1 MRIVYIGCVES
12 SERMLRQVLRI
23 PEAEVVG
30 IVTRRSS
37 SFNADFASLE
47 PLAEENDIPCYIDT
61 DNNQADMASW
71 IRERHPEVGYCFG
84 WSYLLNPEVLSIPEL
99 GFIGFHPTKL
109 PRNRG
114 RHPII
119 WALALGLEETASS
132 FFFMEEG
139 ADTGDLLSQRDVP
152 IHWEDDARSLY
163 DRLIDVAKEQISNFT
178 PQLAAGE
185 YSREPQNDAKANYW
199 RKRSREDGEID
210 WRMSSNSVY
219 NLIRALTRPYPGA
232 HCIVNGHEVKIW
244 SADVVDDEF
253 EDVGHLEPGK
263 VLPSDDERVAVKCGE
278 GVVGIQEHEFDELP
292 EEGDYLR

>member
-1 MRIVYIGCVES
+1 
-12 SERMLRQVLRI
+12 MLRQVLRV

-47 PLAEENDIPCYIDT
+47 PLAEKNDFPCYIDT
-61 DNNQADMASW
+61 NNDQADLASW
-71 IRERHPEVGYCFG
+71 IQERRPEVGYCFG
-84 WSYLLNPEVLSIPEL
+84 WSYLLNSDVLSIPEL

-119 WALALGLEETASS
+119 WALTLGLERTASS
-132 FFFMEEG
+132 FFFMDEG

-163 DRLIDVAKEQISNFT
+163 DRIIDVAKDQISTFT
-178 PQLAAGE
+178 PQLAARE
-185 YSREPQNDAKANYW
+185 YPREPQDDERANYW

-210 WRMSSNSVY
+210 WRMSSISVY
-219 NLIRALTRPYPGA
+219 NLVRALAHPYPGA
-232 HCIVNGHEVKIW
+232 HCTVDGAEIKIW
-244 SADVVDDEF
+244 SVDVVDDEF
-253 EDVGHLEPGK
+253 EEVGHLEPGK
-263 VLPSDDERVAVKCGE
+263 VLASNAEHIVVKCGE
-278 GVVGIQEHEFDELP
+278 GGVKIQEHEFDKLP
-292 EEGDYLR
+292 DEGDYLR

>member
-12 SERMLRQVLRI
+12 SERMLRQVLQLR
-23 PEAEVVG
+23 EAEVVG

-47 PLAEENDIPCYIDT
+47 PLAEKNDIPCYIDT
-61 DNNQADMASW
+61 NNDQADLAPW
-71 IRERHPEVGYCFG
+71 IRERRPEVGYCFG
-84 WSYLLNPEVLSIPEL
+84 WSYLLNSDVLSIPEL

-109 PRNRG
+109 PQNRG

-119 WALALGLEETASS
+119 WALALGLERTASS
-132 FFFMEEG
+132 FFFMDEG

-163 DRLIDVAKEQISNFT
+163 DRIMDVAKEQVSTVT
-178 PQLAAGE
+178 PQLAARE
-185 YSREPQNDAKANYW
+185 YPREPQDDERANYW

-210 WRMSSNSVY
+210 WRMSSRSVY
-219 NLIRALTRPYPGA
+219 NLVRALAHPYPGA
-232 HCIVNGHEVKIW
+232 HCRADGHEIKIW
-244 SADVVDDEF
+244 SVDVIDGEF

-263 VLPSDDERVAVKCGE
+263 VLVSDAETVSVKCGE
-278 GVVGIQEHEFDELP
+278 GVIEIQEHEFDKLP
-292 EEGDYLR
+292 DEGDYLQ